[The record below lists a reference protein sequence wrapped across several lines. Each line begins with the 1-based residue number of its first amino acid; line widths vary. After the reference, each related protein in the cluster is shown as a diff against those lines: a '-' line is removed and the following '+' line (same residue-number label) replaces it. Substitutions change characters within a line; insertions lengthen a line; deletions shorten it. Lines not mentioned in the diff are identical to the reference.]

1 MIFQNAGAIDAS
13 GNVSLKFSHASEY
26 AVVIT
31 DTPQTIGDQNPDS
44 KPNNNQTTNGDQ
56 QNNVSGN
63 NGQSGNTQ
71 TAAKRKKNA

>member
-1 MIFQNAGAIDAS
+1 MENSVDCAEIDLLNIVGAIDAS

-31 DTPQTIGDQNPDS
+31 DTTQTTEDQNPDS

-56 QNNVSGN
+56 QNNLP
-63 NGQSGNTQ
+63 
-71 TAAKRKKNA
+71 K